1 MIIYP
6 AIDII
11 DGQCVRLTRGDFG
24 KKKKYF
30 DDPLQVASR
39 WKEKGASWIH
49 VIDLDGARTGK
60 VANLSIAE
68 SIKQKIGVKVQYG
81 GGIRDFAT
89 MEKVLSAGIDR
100 AILGT
105 RAIED
110 RKFRESGF
118 KEFGKNIIIS
128 LDFGKDGTIYKN
140 GWQDRTSKNIFDFTG
155 ELEKLG
161 MEEIIVTDIER
172 DGTLEGT
179 DTGRLSKILS
189 TTTLSFIIAGGIS
202 RIEDIAELKKIESK
216 GISGVIA
223 GKALYE
229 GKSPMDLAEAIRIGK
244 KVDN

>member
-30 DDPLQVASR
+30 DDPLQVALR

-68 SIKQKIGVKVQYG
+68 KIRQKTGVKVQYG
-81 GGIRDFAT
+81 GGIRDLSAL
-89 MEKVLSAGIDR
+89 EEVLAAGIDR

-110 RKFRESGF
+110 KDFREAGYG
-118 KEFGKNIIIS
+118 KFGNRIIIS
-128 LDFGKDGTIYKN
+128 LDFGKDGIIYKN
-140 GWQDRTSKNIFDFTG
+140 GWQDRTSKNIFDFTR

-161 MEEIIVTDIER
+161 MKEVIVTDIER

-179 DTGRLSKILS
+179 DTNRLSRILS
-189 TTTLSFIIAGGIS
+189 GTDLDFIIAGGIS
-202 RIEDIAELKKIESK
+202 SIEDIAELKKIESE

-229 GKSPMDLAEAIRIGK
+229 GEDPMDLAEAIRAGN

>member
-1 MIIYP
+1 VIIYP

-11 DGQCVRLTRGDFG
+11 EGQCVRLTKGDFG

-30 DDPLQVASR
+30 DDPLKVALK

-68 SIKQKIGVKVQYG
+68 SIRQKTGVKVQYG
-81 GGIRDFAT
+81 GGIRDFT
-89 MEKVLSAGIDR
+89 TIKKVLSAGIDR

-110 RKFRESGF
+110 SIFLETG
-118 KEFGKNIIIS
+118 FGKFQNKIIIS

-140 GWQDRTSKNIFDFTG
+140 GWQDRTSKNIFDFTRD
-155 ELEKLG
+155 LEKLG
-161 MEEIIVTDIER
+161 MEEIIVTDIEK

-179 DTGRLSKILS
+179 DTERLRRILS
-189 TTTLSFIIAGGIS
+189 GTALNFIIAGGIS
-202 RIEDIAELKKIESK
+202 SIEDIKELKKIESK

-229 GKSPMDLAEAIRIGK
+229 GESPMDLAEAIKVGK
-244 KVDN
+244 KS

>member
-11 DGQCVRLTRGDFG
+11 EGQCVRLTKGDFE

-30 DDPLQVASR
+30 DDPLQVALR

-49 VIDLDGARTGK
+49 VIDLDGARTGM

-68 SIKQKIGVKVQYG
+68 SIRRKTGIKVQYG

-89 MEKVLSAGIDR
+89 LEKVLSAGIDR

-110 RKFRESGF
+110 RKFLEIGF
-118 KEFGKNIIIS
+118 DKFGKKIIIS

-140 GWQDRTSKNIFDFTG
+140 GWQDKTAKNIFNFTL

-161 MEEIIVTDIER
+161 MEEIIATDIER
-172 DGTLEGT
+172 DGTLGGT
-179 DTGRLSKILS
+179 DTGRLSRILS
-189 TTTLSFIIAGGIS
+189 GTALKFIIAGGIS
-202 RIEDIAELKKIESK
+202 CIEDIEKLKKIEPE

-229 GKSPMDLAEAIRIGK
+229 GENPMDLAEAIRVGK